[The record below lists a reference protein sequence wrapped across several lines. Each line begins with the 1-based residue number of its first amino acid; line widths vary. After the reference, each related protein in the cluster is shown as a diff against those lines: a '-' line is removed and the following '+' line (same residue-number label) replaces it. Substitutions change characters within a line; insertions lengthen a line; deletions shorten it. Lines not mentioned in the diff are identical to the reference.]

1 MGSSQ
6 SKAEAAY
13 DYTRM
18 NYLMGTD
25 GNISNSISY
34 SDYMVKKAILTT
46 TYYLLM
52 SF

>member
-6 SKAEAAY
+6 SKSEAAY

-25 GNISNSISY
+25 GNISNSIPY
-34 SDYMVKKAILTT
+34 KDYMVI
-46 TYYLLM
+46 YLFFICLYP
-52 SF
+52 